1 MNVAKTYFI
10 ISVVLT
16 GALCVPAW
24 ASEEAP
30 AIEVFTASKFQVVSA
45 TENTTVYVID
55 RINQLQ
61 QALSRDL
68 PGDAETAKQL
78 AMQRFQRMDTHISG
92 ELENTAIGLAQ
103 ALQYGIDRYPAI
115 VFDGQAVV
123 YGITDTRA
131 ATQVYQQWQAEGA
144 RQ

>member
-1 MNVAKTYFI
+1 MNVAKAYFI

-16 GALCVPAW
+16 GMLWTPAW

-30 AIEVFTASKFQVVSA
+30 AIEVFTDSKLQVVSRA
-45 TENTTVYVID
+45 ENTTVYVMD

-78 AMQRFQRMDTHISG
+78 AMQRFQRMDALISG
-92 ELENTAIGLAQ
+92 ELENTAKGLAQ

-115 VFDGQAVV
+115 AFDGQAVV
-123 YGITDTRA
+123 YGITDTKA
-131 ATQVYQQWQAEGA
+131 ATQLYQKWQAEGA

>member
-1 MNVAKTYFI
+1 VNVAKAYFI
-10 ISVVLT
+10 ISMVLT
-16 GALCVPAW
+16 GTQNAPAW
-24 ASEEAP
+24 AKEEAP
-30 AIEVFTASKFQVVSA
+30 AIEVFTASKLQVVSA

-55 RINQLQ
+55 CIHQLQ
-61 QALSRDL
+61 QSLSKDL
-68 PGDAETAKQL
+68 PSEPEKAKQL
-78 AMQRFQRMDTHISG
+78 ALQRFQRMDAHISG
-92 ELENTAIGLAQ
+92 ELENTAKGLAQ

-123 YGITDTRA
+123 YGITDTKA